1 VAEDARE
8 GDADPM
14 AQLTDRAE
22 AYAGIW
28 RSAIERNAAGTYKP
42 EDWFDDVNRTF
53 VMAAEDAARAFAA
66 VVDAVSA
73 RTADAG
79 ATDAAA
85 GDGDGDGDG
94 SGSG

>member
-1 VAEDARE
+1 MAEDARE

-53 VMAAEDAARAFAA
+53 VMAAEDAARAFAV

-73 RTADAG
+73 RAADAG
-79 ATDAAA
+79 AA
-85 GDGDGDGDG
+85 DGDAETEADEAGP

>member
-1 VAEDARE
+1 VAEDAGE
-8 GDADPM
+8 GGADPM

-73 RTADAG
+73 RTADSG
-79 ATDAAA
+79 ATDAEPGADA
-85 GDGDGDGDG
+85 GGP